1 MTLKYASERG
11 KEGTLSI
18 SNWRPIPQE
27 KFIEL
32 LHNYSCNMS
41 DENGCDGIK
50 HVSAMRADRRSTV
63 SIYYIAKNGDHD
75 SSIRTPVL
83 LVMHTKSE
91 NNSSSKIICFE
102 FIPYDETGHR

>member
-11 KEGTLSI
+11 REGTLSI
-18 SNWRPIPQE
+18 ANWRPIPQE

-32 LHNYSCNMS
+32 LHNYSCDMS
-41 DENGCDGIK
+41 NENGYDGIK

-63 SIYYIAKNGDHD
+63 SIYYIAKNGDHTL
-75 SSIRTPVL
+75 SIRTPVL

-91 NNSSSKIICFE
+91 TGNGGKMICFE
-102 FIPYDETGHR
+102 FIPYNETGPR